1 MSSDGNGESPP
12 PPPPSVSQTTALHDN
27 ISSRSNGAAAVSNG
41 HDLRR
46 QQQHQTPPPP
56 SMAAAATAGAVAIR
70 LGRGHNLFNMARNN
84 QGTGNH
90 STNNGHHVGGATS
103 GGNIHKPAAHG
114 RHVTTRGGIYA
125 ATTTVQQDIV
135 RLERDLEK
143 ILLRPHARSRRISS
157 ATTRHSMH
165 DAQRPSNGITDDTT
179 TTQGNSKR
187 NLFMRY
193 SRMDLAMATSDDD
206 SRATTREHGSRISAI
221 MTSIMD
227 TIEKHK
233 VATQLPFTSDI
244 LGVLSVPFSQTPLS
258 SKCLSGDNRQNLKR
272 MELINCLCRTHL
284 NTLVDDCNQALDI
297 FDYIRERFKQVDAI
311 VSIEM

>member
-1 MSSDGNGESPP
+1 MSSDGNGEST
-12 PPPPSVSQTTALHDN
+12 PPPSVSQSSTTTPQRHDN
-27 ISSRSNGAAAVSNG
+27 TPSRQNGTPPVLNG

-46 QQQHQTPPPP
+46 QQHQQTPPP

-90 STNNGHHVGGATS
+90 STSNGHHVGGVGG
-103 GGNIHKPAAHG
+103 GGNIHKKAAHG

-157 ATTRHSMH
+157 SNARLSMH
-165 DAQRPSNGITDDTT
+165 DTQRPQNGITDDTT
-179 TTQGNSKR
+179 ATQGNSKR

-193 SRMDLAMATSDDD
+193 SRMDLSMATGDDD
-206 SRATTREHGSRISAI
+206 GRATAGEHGSRISAI

-227 TIEKHK
+227 TLEKHK

-258 SKCLSGDNRQNLKR
+258 SKYLWGGIIGK
-272 MELINCLCRTHL
+272 I
-284 NTLVDDCNQALDI
+284 
-297 FDYIRERFKQVDAI
+297 
-311 VSIEM
+311 